1 MRITEQMN
9 KIRNI
14 MPLLAAVTA
23 IIVAIIVIETNPF
36 GGGSSSTTS
45 DKPII
50 IDAPEGQS
58 ENEVQVARDLD
69 SKPKTGFPTAPEV
82 EKIHAW
88 INSQPLMISDLRG
101 KVVLVDFWTYTC
113 VNCIRTFPY
122 LKVWHSKYADDGLV
136 ILGVHTPEFKFE
148 EKVENVHDAVKKYD
162 IGWPIAVDNDWATW
176 RAYEN
181 RYWPAKYLIDKDGLT
196 RYTHFGEGAYVET
209 ELKIRELLEETGA
222 DLSQL
227 DPDLPDFQP
236 YDPSFLENPTL
247 GITQE
252 LYAGWLRGNGIRG
265 SYVNTGQEGYKA
277 HDKVF
282 DYVDPGKHE
291 KHLMYLQGPWYKGQE
306 SLKHGRETSNFED
319 YVSLKYAAKSVNA
332 VIKLDGEA
340 AEPYK
345 VLITLDGEHLDDS
358 NKGDDVVLD
367 EDGRSFLYIDQ
378 ARLYSII
385 NTPVYGVYELKLS
398 SNSEDFVLF
407 AFTFGVYDTGV

>member
-1 MRITEQMN
+1 ML
-9 KIRNI
+9 
-14 MPLLAAVTA
+14 PLLTAVTV
-23 IIVAIIVIETNPF
+23 IIVAIVVIERNPF
-36 GGGSSSTTS
+36 GGGSSDTFSG
-45 DKPII
+45 DPII

-58 ENEVQVARDLD
+58 GDGVEVALEVD
-69 SKPKTGFPTAPEV
+69 SKPKSGFPTAPEV
-82 EKIHAW
+82 EEINAW

-148 EKVENVHDAVKKYD
+148 EKLENVHNAVKKYA
-162 IGWPIAVDNDWATW
+162 ITWPIAVDNNWATW

-209 ELKIRELLEETGA
+209 ERKIRELLKETGA
-222 DLSQL
+222 DLSEL
-227 DPDLPDFQP
+227 NPDLPDFQP

-252 LYAGWLRGNGIRG
+252 LYAGWLRGNAIRG
-265 SYVNTGQEGYKA
+265 GYVNNGQEGYKA

-282 DYVDPGKHE
+282 DYMDPGKHE
-291 KHLMYLQGPWYKGQE
+291 KHLMYLQGPWHKGQE

-319 YVSLKYAAKSVNA
+319 YISLIYAAKSANA
-332 VIKLDGEA
+332 VIKLDGEDT
-340 AEPYK
+340 EPFK
-345 VLITLDGEHLDDS
+345 VLVTLDGKNLDES
-358 NKGDDVVLD
+358 NKGDDVVID
-367 EDGRSFLYIDQ
+367 KDGKSFLHVDQ
-378 ARLYSII
+378 ARLYSIV
-385 NTPVYGVYELKLS
+385 NTPNYGVYELKLS

-407 AFTFGVYDTGV
+407 AFTFGVYESGV